1 MKWTREAIIVD
12 GMGIALLEPSYL
24 APVATYTKQFTTV
37 SFLDGMGVFLLT
49 PPYLPVQYVVDLAVV
64 LSTRGLATSL
74 NSRGLTTVLSKRG
87 LETSLEAVDE

>member
-12 GMGIALLEPSYL
+12 GMGVTLLEPSYL
-24 APVATYTKQFTTV
+24 APAVTYTKQFTTV
-37 SFLDGMGVFLLT
+37 SFLDGMGVFLLV
-49 PPYLPVQYVVDLAVV
+49 PPYLRPQYVMDLAVV
-64 LSTRGLATSL
+64 LNTRGLATSL

>member
-1 MKWTREAIIVD
+1 MKWTREAIITD

-24 APVATYTKQFTTV
+24 APEVTYTKQFTTV
-37 SFLDGMGVFLLT
+37 SFLDGMGVFLLV
-49 PPYLPVQYVVDLAVV
+49 PPYLPVQYVVDLAVT
-64 LSTRGLATSL
+64 LSIRGLATSL

>member
-12 GMGIALLEPSYL
+12 GMGVALLEPSYL
-24 APVATYTKQFTTV
+24 APAVTYTKQFTTV
-37 SFLDGMGVFLLT
+37 SFLDGMGVFLLV
-49 PPYLPVQYVVDLAVV
+49 PPYLPVQYVMDLAVA

-74 NSRGLTTVLSKRG
+74 NRRGLTNVLSKRG